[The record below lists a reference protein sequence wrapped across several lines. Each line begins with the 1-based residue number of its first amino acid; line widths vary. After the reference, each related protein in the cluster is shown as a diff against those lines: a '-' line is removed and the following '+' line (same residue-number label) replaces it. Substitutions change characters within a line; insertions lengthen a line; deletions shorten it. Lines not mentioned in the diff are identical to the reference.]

1 MCDSTGWWA
10 SYKGQ
15 VKGHVRHVLQAGEL
29 ALVIRIDGGPITRVE
44 AREIPNLLAEVR
56 ADLAHAFGITVT
68 DPKISVRPHPHF
80 ASFEAALPS
89 YLEELEEASDDES
102 GAPTLASSPK
112 TKPRPVYKIDLVNP
126 HNSASALR
134 SPSSLPVT
142 VVDLD

>member
-1 MCDSTGWWA
+1 M
-10 SYKGQ
+10 
-15 VKGHVRHVLQAGEL
+15 
-29 ALVIRIDGGPITRVE
+29 IRIDGGPITRVE

-68 DPKISVRPHPHF
+68 DPKISVRAHPHF

-112 TKPRPVYKIDLVNP
+112 TRPVYKIDLVNP

-134 SPSSLPVT
+134 SPSTLPVT